1 MSFVHPTEA
10 ERAMMVRIDAT
21 GQKLAAAVSDEPDV
35 KVVAVAI
42 SVWFEQNP
50 ELSQAFEALCQ
61 NWLLPLTLR
70 NVRSIHEGD
79 KALKEVLRR
88 TR

>member
-1 MSFVHPTEA
+1 MSFINPSEA
-10 ERAMMVRIDAT
+10 ERAMMQRVDAL
-21 GQKLAAAVSDEPDV
+21 GQRLAAAASGEEVR
-35 KVVAVAI
+35 VVAVAI

-50 ELSQAFEALCQ
+50 ELSQTFEALCQ

-79 KALKEVLRR
+79 RALKEVLRR

>member
-1 MSFVHPTEA
+1 MSFINPSEA
-10 ERAMMVRIDAT
+10 ERAMMQRIDAT
-21 GQKLAAAVSDEPDV
+21 GQRLAAAASGEPV

-42 SVWFEQNP
+42 SVWLEQNP
-50 ELSQAFEALCQ
+50 ELSAAFEELCQ

-70 NVRSIHEGD
+70 NTRSIHEGD
-79 KALKEVLRR
+79 KALKEALRR